1 MKRLLLFLLF
11 ISSFCIAQPGDSER
25 ILRYETDMTLDTTST
40 LRVTEKITVRALRQE
55 IQRGIYRTLPAT
67 RNING
72 KNISVRYKVKSVL
85 KNGREEKFHI
95 QKQEGHV
102 YIYIGEED
110 VYLESGVYEYSITY
124 ETERQ
129 VGFFE
134 GFDEIYWNVTGTDWV
149 FPTDSI
155 IATLHL
161 PPNAKIL
168 RQACYTG
175 AMGST
180 EQNCSVQHLSP
191 GTIRWEAA
199 GLGAYQGLTVAAGFT
214 KGVVR
219 EPVLPSF
226 LQTGKLSGI
235 LGFAGIILLGLM
247 VFLWY
252 KKGKDHDSPTVI
264 PLFEVPENL
273 SPAALGY
280 IYNGRYKSNFIAA
293 TLIHLAVKGYLK
305 IHEKPAKSRFA
316 KPTFTLEK
324 QDKQDNTLSGEEKIL
339 YDGLFQPG
347 DQELTIENKYNS
359 HIAGAVND
367 YSKDLFSRYSHHFR
381 KGSNWTWV
389 MLLFGL
395 MSAVYL
401 ITLFKAHQYLFEEP
415 ALDAGLF
422 FQGISLVCILVAC
435 ASRSSF
441 ARYVWIVPLLV
452 TAVITYFRLK
462 SGVPLSA
469 YGVCY
474 FFLGAGTA
482 LLALFAYLIK
492 QPAPEYLR
500 LRSLIKGF
508 KMYLETAENQL
519 IRFHNPPAMTP
530 EIFEKYLPYALV
542 LGAGKIWGEKL
553 ENMLQDNA
561 ISYSN
566 SHWHSGSSALHSSFS
581 SSLLSRSLSQ
591 TMSTASTT
599 PGSSGSGGGGSSG
612 GGGGGGGG
620 GGW

>member
-1 MKRLLLFLLF
+1 
-11 ISSFCIAQPGDSER
+11 
-25 ILRYETDMTLDTTST
+25 MTVDTTST
-40 LRVTEKITVRALRQE
+40 LRVTEKITVNALGQE
-55 IQRGIYRTLPAT
+55 IRRGIYRTLPA
-67 RNING
+67 RRSING
-72 KNISVRYKVKSVL
+72 KDISVGYAILSVL
-85 KNGREEKFHI
+85 KNGREEEFHT
-95 QKQEGHV
+95 QKKDGHL
-102 YIYIGEED
+102 YIYIGDED
-110 VYLESGVYEYSITY
+110 VYLDSGVYEYSLTY

-129 VGFFE
+129 IGYFE
-134 GFDEIYWNVTGTDWV
+134 DFDEIYWNVTGTDWS
-149 FPTDSI
+149 FPTDSVT
-155 IATLHL
+155 ATLHL
-161 PPNAKIL
+161 PENAAIT
-168 RQACYTG
+168 QHACYTG

-180 EQNCSVQHLSP
+180 EKNCSFQLLSP

-219 EPVLPSF
+219 EPGLPSF
-226 LQTGKLSGI
+226 LQTEKLSGI
-235 LGFAGIILLGLM
+235 LGVAGLVLLGFM
-247 VFLWY
+247 AYLWY
-252 KKGKDHDSPTVI
+252 KKGKDHESPTVI
-264 PLFEVPENL
+264 PLFQAPENL

-280 IYNGRYKSNFIAA
+280 IYNGKYKSNFIAA

-305 IHEKPAKSRFA
+305 IHEQPAKGLFG

-324 QDKQDNTLSGEEKIL
+324 LDKQSNTLNGEEKKL
-339 YDGLFQPG
+339 YDGLFRRGEQK
-347 DQELTIENKYNS
+347 LKIEGKYNS
-359 HIAGAVND
+359 HIADAVND
-367 YSKDLFSRYSHHFR
+367 YHNDLFSRHSPHFR

-401 ITLFKAHQYLFEEP
+401 VALFRVHQYLFDES
-415 ALDAGLF
+415 AIYSGIF
-422 FQGISLVCILVAC
+422 FQAAALVCILVAC
-435 ASRSSF
+435 ASRSSV
-441 ARYVWIVPLLV
+441 ARFWWIAPLLV

-462 SGVPLSA
+462 SGNAPTA

-474 FFLGAGTA
+474 FFLAAGTT

-508 KMYLETAENQL
+508 KMYLETTENQL

-542 LGAGKIWGEKL
+542 LGADQVWGEKF
-553 ENMLQDNA
+553 EKMLKDNA
-561 ISYSN
+561 VSYSD
-566 SHWHSGSSALHSSFS
+566 SHWHSGSSSLSGSLS

-591 TMSTASTT
+591 TMSTASTA